1 MSLLKENK
9 NRGLSSPEDEKLV
22 AYVDQQVNRTL
33 ANNKNPIEIFLVL
46 GNRIEDITKLVNAL
60 SKEELDR
67 YCETYEGFCLFLI
80 FLDELALEI
89 SSGRLSIPSYH

>member
-1 MSLLKENK
+1 MSLLKDNK
-9 NRGLSSPEDEKLV
+9 NKKLSLPEEEKFV
-22 AYVDQQVNRTL
+22 AYIDQQVNKIL
-33 ANNKNPIEIFLVL
+33 ANNKNPTEIFIVL
-46 GNRIEDITKLVNAL
+46 GDRIEDIKKLVNAL

-89 SSGRLSIPSYH
+89 SSGKLSVPFYH